1 MKKYTLNDINTIL
14 VDYINENKN
23 KYGIDYLDTIK
34 TFEDLLKE
42 IKRDYETLKHYQEQE
57 DELTL

>member
-1 MKKYTLNDINTIL
+1 MKKYTLNEINTIL

-23 KYGIDYLDTIK
+23 KYNIDYLDTIK

>member
-23 KYGIDYLDTIK
+23 KYNIDYLDTIK

>member
-1 MKKYTLNDINTIL
+1 MRKYTLNDINTIL

-23 KYGIDYLDTIK
+23 KYNIDYLDTIK

>member
-23 KYGIDYLDTIK
+23 KCGIDYLDTIK